1 MKKLFKLFEIVIATQ
16 SDTNRFWDSREVH
29 CLLCVRRRIPA
40 SDSNLKRHVQ
50 KLISENK
57 S

>member
-16 SDTNRFWDSREVH
+16 SDTDRFWDSREVH

-40 SDSNLKRHVQ
+40 SDSNLKRHIQ